1 MVCIILDL
9 IFIILIMQC
18 AFWDIK
24 KRIIPNKK
32 SLAIFLIA
40 LVKIVY
46 IAVHYLFFNKT
57 LSLDITEYFYS
68 RLGGF
73 FIALLLFGIPYMI
86 KQSVGAGDLKI
97 ACSSGLFLG
106 FSSALTAFFTAFLS
120 CAAYAIFLQ
129 IYVKK
134 NKKSNGQNSAV
145 CSFLTYRFS
154 IRVNKKFFLIN
165 HIVLVLKK
173 NSPNFQNILH
183 Q

>member
-46 IAVHYLFFNKT
+46 ITVHYLFFNET
-57 LSLDITEYFYS
+57 LSFDITEYFYS

-73 FIALLLFGIPYMI
+73 FIALLLFGIPYLI

-120 CAAYAIFLQ
+120 CAAYAIILQ
-129 IYVKK
+129 IYVKTTKKATAKTVPFAPFLLIGSAYVLIK
-134 NKKSNGQNSAV
+134 N
-145 CSFLTYRFS
+145 
-154 IRVNKKFFLIN
+154 FFL
-165 HIVLVLKK
+165 
-173 NSPNFQNILH
+173 QTT
-183 Q
+183 